1 MRDERLQKDAK
12 VKAAKHLLQSPGV
25 REERLQKDAKVK
37 AAKSLLQS
45 PEVREERLPT
55 VLFFFFPFFTFMF
68 DKRLPHQQNITIKL
82 KMHTGYV
89 LYYTLLLVIETLHN
103 DRSKVKV
110 ENINRHYLHLHNLII
125 SSD

>member
-12 VKAAKHLLQSPGV
+12 VKAAKRVLQSPEV

-55 VLFFFFPFFTFMF
+55 VLFTSMF

-82 KMHTGYV
+82 KMCTGYV
-89 LYYTLLLVIETLHN
+89 LYYAFLLVIETLHN

-110 ENINRHYLHLHNLII
+110 EKINRHYLHLHNLII
-125 SSD
+125 